1 MRSRFLELSRYVL
14 VVYRDEAL
22 SGTELTSKLEQAFL
36 GGLRC
41 SQPAIRHKFVEV
53 FNASIPRRVFD
64 RLLYI
69 TCSQNWEAMGA
80 HFWIKQCIEVGTMT
94 GLLSRA
100 GCILVME
107 LFAYGT
113 YRSKQLCNPMIESSN
128 HHFYCLHIWLKL

>member
-1 MRSRFLELSRYVL
+1 MLDVF
-14 VVYRDEAL
+14 RDEAL

-80 HFWIKQCIEVGTMT
+80 HFWIKQCIEVGSMI
-94 GLLSRA
+94 GLLSFEGGPSCNGTLLLIGRA
-100 GCILVME
+100 GRRHYAILC
-107 LFAYGT
+107 
-113 YRSKQLCNPMIESSN
+113 LC
-128 HHFYCLHIWLKL
+128 L